1 MSTLPHIINKESE
14 ETSEALTLNFID
26 LFAGCGGFSLGMER
40 AGLNS
45 LAAIDIS
52 AEAVETYRAN
62 FPEVAH
68 VLERDITEFD
78 PSELEQLLDGQTVDV
93 IVGGP
98 PCQGFSNVRKVDGT
112 NHGSEPIDD
121 PRRYLYRDFLRFVD
135 YFQPR
140 LFVIENVLGIR
151 TAAGGE
157 FLTRVHSEARALRY
171 RVHGHEIRAWNYG
184 IPQKRI
190 RQLIIGTRVD
200 LPIFVSSRFLPPTHA
215 DLASLRSSR
224 GSRKT
229 GSAKVVECLLPP
241 VTLWEA
247 IGDLPRLAAGE
258 GEEEIEYDLLRRECQ
273 IDHYTGRYII
283 EVLEVDKTSSLTNHV
298 ARPHSQRD
306 LRDFALLREG
316 ESSAVAMR
324 VTYPTRSG
332 LYPVPAQ
339 QSPFR
344 KILDILMTPIAE
356 KFTVGRGIQ
365 TCQTIR

>member
-1 MSTLPHIINKESE
+1 
-14 ETSEALTLNFID
+14 
-26 LFAGCGGFSLGMER
+26 
-40 AGLNS
+40 
-45 LAAIDIS
+45 
-52 AEAVETYRAN
+52 
-62 FPEVAH
+62 
-68 VLERDITEFD
+68 
-78 PSELEQLLDGQTVDV
+78 
-93 IVGGP
+93 
-98 PCQGFSNVRKVDGT
+98 
-112 NHGSEPIDD
+112 
-121 PRRYLYRDFLRFVD
+121 
-135 YFQPR
+135 
-140 LFVIENVLGIR
+140 
-151 TAAGGE
+151 
-157 FLTRVHSEARALRY
+157 
-171 RVHGHEIRAWNYG
+171 
-184 IPQKRI
+184 
-190 RQLIIGTRVD
+190 
-200 LPIFVSSRFLPPTHA
+200 
-215 DLASLRSSR
+215 
-224 GSRKT
+224 
-229 GSAKVVECLLPP
+229 LLPP